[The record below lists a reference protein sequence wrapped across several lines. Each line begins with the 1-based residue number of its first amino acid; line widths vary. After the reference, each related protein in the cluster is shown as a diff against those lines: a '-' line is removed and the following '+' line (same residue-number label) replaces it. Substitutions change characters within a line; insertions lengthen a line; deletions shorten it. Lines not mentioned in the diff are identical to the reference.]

1 MRTGRSL
8 LRSRPRAI
16 LSENTKGLTEMIDNS
31 MKDSLRPRLKDYV
44 SLITVPSPK
53 AGRGKYVCPL
63 CGSGDHR
70 KKTGAFHVTGEVWY
84 CSACKRGGDIF
95 DLYALIHGLDI
106 EKDFP
111 KIVEGLAS
119 ELGVTALVSPKK
131 EAKPTRQKA
140 EEVKKEVIKNPEA
153 AAQIESYA
161 NKIAGSPAEE
171 YFHGRGF
178 SDRAIERFKLGYND
192 ETGRAVIPYPGI
204 DYKIERALD
213 PEADRKYLYPSGGSV
228 PLFMIK
234 DNESDTFFVTEGQ
247 LDAIS
252 MWQAGARNVI
262 AIGGGSYRLLE
273 DAKIA
278 RAIIVADRDPEE
290 KRSERDN
297 LTPGERTAKNIE
309 KLFSERGVKSIT
321 VFPPEGFKDANDI
334 LKKDQKILTEA
345 LSGWAKKL
353 AEAPEPKAPA
363 GALESFNVG
372 SYLSEN
378 IFDEDIKYF
387 SQYKDRKTGFENLDR
402 YLTLYPGVACLG
414 GASSLGKTTF
424 AVNLVDNLLG
434 QGESVVYFS
443 LEQLPIELVTKSLAR
458 QVREIDPFSPIK
470 NIDIKNGAS
479 SLVLEEVKKEYAEF
493 AKNYQ
498 IVQGDF
504 HLTAKRIVEHVEAYI
519 KKTGVRP
526 VVVIDYLQL
535 IAPPEGFKGGQR
547 EIVDENLKAIKDLS
561 KRNEL
566 FILLISSFNRTSY
579 KEPVSMESFK
589 ESGGIEY
596 TCDYILGLQLS
607 ILEDPSFFS
616 TTGRFGGEKDTN
628 NDKKSKALD
637 EAIGKNPKEVELVVL
652 KNRNGK
658 QRFKNFFVYYT
669 EFDAFEVD
677 KVSKFERF
685 VKKGGATQNNAL
697 EGLTGM
703 RAI

>member
-1 MRTGRSL
+1 M

-16 LSENTKGLTEMIDNS
+16 LSANTKGLTEMIDNS
-31 MKDSLRPRLKDYV
+31 LKDSLRPRLKDYV
-44 SLITVPSPK
+44 SLITSPSPK
-53 AGRGKYVCPL
+53 SGRGMYVCPI
-63 CGSGDHR
+63 CESGHHR
-70 KKTGAFHVTGEVWY
+70 KKTGAFHLTGEEWY
-84 CSACKRGGDIF
+84 CHSCKAGGDIF
-95 DLYALIHGLDI
+95 DLYAYLHNMGGK
-106 EKDFP
+106 EDFP

-119 ELGVTALVSPKK
+119 ELGVTAPASPKK
-131 EAKPTRQKA
+131 EARTTRPKA
-140 EEVKKEVIKNPEA
+140 EEVKMRLVKNPKIE
-153 AAQIESYA
+153 AQIDD
-161 NKIAGSPAEE
+161 NFKKIKGSAAEE
-171 YFHGRGF
+171 YLHGRGI
-178 SDRAIERFKLGYND
+178 SDKAIERFKLGYDDKINRV
-192 ETGRAVIPYPGI
+192 TIPYPGV
-204 DYKIERALD
+204 DYMVERALD
-213 PEADRKYLYPSGGSV
+213 PEADMKYKYPPGVSV
-228 PLFMIK
+228 PLFVVK
-234 DNESDTFFVTEGQ
+234 DDRSDTFFVTEGQ

-273 DAKIA
+273 GAKIA

-309 KLFSERGVKSIT
+309 KLFSERGIKSIT

-378 IFDEDIKYF
+378 IFDRDIEYF
-387 SQYKDRKTGFENLDR
+387 SKYKDRKTGFENLDR

-424 AVNLVDNLLG
+424 ATNLVDNLLG
-434 QGESVVYFS
+434 RGEHVIYFS

-458 QVREIDPFSPIK
+458 QVKEIDPFSPIK

-479 SLVLEEVKKEYAEF
+479 SLVLEEVKREFAEF

-498 IVQGDF
+498 IVKGDF
-504 HLTAKRIVEHVEAYI
+504 HLTAKAIVEHVESYI

-535 IAPPEGFKGGQR
+535 IAAPEGFKGGQR

-589 ESGGIEY
+589 ESGMIEF
-596 TCDYILGLQLS
+596 TCDFVLGLQLS
-607 ILEDPSFFS
+607 ILEDPKFFS
-616 TTGRFGGEKDTN
+616 TTGKYGGERETN

-658 QRFKNFFVYYT
+658 QRFKNFFKYDM
-669 EFDAFEVD
+669 EFDSFEVD

-685 VKKGGATQNNAL
+685 VKKGGATQDNAL